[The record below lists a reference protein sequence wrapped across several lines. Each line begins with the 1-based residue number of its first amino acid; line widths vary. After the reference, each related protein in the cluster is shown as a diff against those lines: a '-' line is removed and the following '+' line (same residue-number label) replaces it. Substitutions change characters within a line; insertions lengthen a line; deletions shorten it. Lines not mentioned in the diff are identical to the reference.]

1 MIDMVERIIF
11 GMIALISAIIAIF
24 KLDDLMDKKSGWNV
38 FSLIYCVALYT
49 SSMMLFVL
57 K

>member
-1 MIDMVERIIF
+1 MIMAERIFF
-11 GMIALISAIIAIF
+11 GVIALISAILAIF

-38 FSLIYCVALYT
+38 FSLIYCVALYS

>member
-1 MIDMVERIIF
+1 MIDIAERILF
-11 GMIALISAIIAIF
+11 GVFALISAIFAII
-24 KLDDLMDKKSGWNV
+24 KLDDLMDNKSGWNV
-38 FSLIYCVALYT
+38 FSMIYCIALYA